1 MPETDEVEFDL
12 LRRRAAELGFHV
24 QRHRQF
30 DPTLGNGDLY
40 IMEKRRFRGE
50 HVPSILRYATADDI
64 HEYLNGVGH
73 GRDSHALRA

>member
-24 QRHRQF
+24 QRHRVF

-40 IMEKRRFRGE
+40 IMEKRRFPGE
-50 HVPSILRYATADDI
+50 WLPTILKYATADDI
-64 HEYLNGVGH
+64 HEYLNGVG
-73 GRDSHALRA
+73 RDSHALRA